1 MYAPHPK
8 LPSSKL
14 ATTSA
19 VPRGRSRLIRIIAR
33 REQQNSE
40 HKQNSKD
47 RVDLK
52 FRVVQRKR
60 ELTAKPVKL
69 RNQ

>member
-1 MYAPHPK
+1 MCAPHPK
-8 LPSSKL
+8 LPSNKL
-14 ATTSA
+14 ATTTA
-19 VPRGRSRLIRIIAR
+19 VPRDRSGLIGVIAR

-47 RVDLK
+47 RVDLR

-60 ELTAKPVKL
+60 ELTANPVKFCK
-69 RNQ
+69 Q